1 MALERVERRLAAIL
15 AADVAG
21 YSRLMG
27 ENEAGT
33 LGRLKALRRELI
45 DPQFAEHRGRIVK
58 VAGDGL
64 LVEFP
69 SVVAAVACAVA
80 MQQGMAERNR
90 GIAADQRIEFRV
102 GINSRDVIVEDDDI
116 HGDGVNIAA
125 RLEAMAE
132 PGGIRIS
139 AIVHEQ
145 VQGRLECAFAD
156 LGEQSLKNISRPIRI
171 YRVEPKEAPQE
182 RVGRYPADVRRR
194 TFAARAVRRLDPME
208 RCKCAGHWPHQTPT
222 RPRAVL

>member
-1 MALERVERRLAAIL
+1 
-15 AADVAG
+15 
-21 YSRLMG
+21 MG

-45 DPQFAEHRGRIVK
+45 DPQIAEHRGRIVK
-58 VAGDGL
+58 VTGDGL

-80 MQQGMAERNR
+80 MQQGMAERNT
-90 GIAADQRIEFRV
+90 GIAADQRIEFRI
-102 GINSRDVIVEDDDI
+102 GINSGDVIVEDDDI

-132 PGGIRIS
+132 PGGICIS

-156 LGEQSLKNISRPIRI
+156 LGEQSLKNISRPI
-171 YRVEPKEAPQE
+171 
-182 RVGRYPADVRRR
+182 
-194 TFAARAVRRLDPME
+194 
-208 RCKCAGHWPHQTPT
+208 
-222 RPRAVL
+222 